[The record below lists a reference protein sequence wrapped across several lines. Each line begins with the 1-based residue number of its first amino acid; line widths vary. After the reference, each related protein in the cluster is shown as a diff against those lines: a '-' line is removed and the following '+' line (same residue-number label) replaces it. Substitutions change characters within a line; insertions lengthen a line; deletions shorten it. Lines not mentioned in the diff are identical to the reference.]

1 MNYYLNFRN
10 IKEKDKKLFTYIP
23 HGSGI
28 DGNWEIT
35 DKGKYFKCE
44 NSFHCM
50 DEYGFYEGY
59 ADFSLIIPKKK
70 PLDFRLHF
78 HGKYSQYLNY
88 KYGLRNYLE
97 ELFHWW
103 IEESF

>member
-1 MNYYLNFRN
+1 MPWYLDLYE
-10 IKEKDKKLFTYIP
+10 IKEKDKKLFQNIP
-23 HGSGI
+23 HGSGLNEAWIII
-28 DGNWEIT
+28 DKE
-35 DKGKYFKCE
+35 KYFKCQTA
-44 NSFHCM
+44 FHPM
-50 DEYGFYEGY
+50 NKYGMYDGY

-88 KYGLRNYLE
+88 KYDLRNYLE
-97 ELFHWW
+97 ELFCWW